1 MCARPRTQRE
11 RGESDAEHELQRL
24 LVDVIRG
31 LRRSGP
37 PPRGLRRAF
46 RAAGLGPR
54 HVHTL
59 AHLAKAEPIS
69 VSALARR
76 LRVTIPTASLL
87 VAELDRAGLAQRRA
101 DETDRRR
108 TIVTVSERYRT
119 SIDEWLSQRSE
130 PIRRALTR
138 LNPEERDAL
147 VKALRL
153 IDEELHS
160 GEPCGRR
167 R

>member
-1 MCARPRTQRE
+1 
-11 RGESDAEHELQRL
+11 
-24 LVDVIRG
+24 
-31 LRRSGP
+31 
-37 PPRGLRRAF
+37 
-46 RAAGLGPR
+46 
-54 HVHTL
+54 
-59 AHLAKAEPIS
+59 

>member
-1 MCARPRTQRE
+1 MCARPRSQRK

-37 PPRGLRRAF
+37 PPRELRRAF

-76 LRVTIPTASLL
+76 LRVTVPTASLL
-87 VAELDRAGLAQRRA
+87 VAELDRAGLAHRRA
-101 DETDRRR
+101 DEADRRR
-108 TIVTVSERYRT
+108 TIVTVSERYR
-119 SIDEWLSQRSE
+119 SAIDEWLAQRSE
-130 PIRRALTR
+130 PIRRALVR
-138 LNPEERDAL
+138 LSPDERDAL

-153 IDEELHS
+153 IDEELRAGGS
-160 GEPCGRR
+160 CDPQR
-167 R
+167 